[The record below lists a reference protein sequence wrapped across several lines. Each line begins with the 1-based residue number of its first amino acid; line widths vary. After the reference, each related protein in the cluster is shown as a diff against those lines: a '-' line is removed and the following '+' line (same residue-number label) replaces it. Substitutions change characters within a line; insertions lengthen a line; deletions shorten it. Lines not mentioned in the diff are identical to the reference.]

1 MLSVCGRKKL
11 LYSDLCSAV
20 RAITVLGKLIIAPGG
35 TSISEEY
42 KRFLL
47 NCSHLTFS
55 LLINFFIFVASE
67 SRMKT
72 LKPETTLGEL
82 TAVFSFVLSADFDV

>member
-11 LYSDLCSAV
+11 LYSDLCSAE

-55 LLINFFIFVASE
+55 LLINFFIFAAPSYLP
-67 SRMKT
+67 SF
-72 LKPETTLGEL
+72 LKYSDP
-82 TAVFSFVLSADFDV
+82 FFVLICYVR

>member
-55 LLINFFIFVASE
+55 LLINFFILSSFI
-67 SRMKT
+67 
-72 LKPETTLGEL
+72 LKIFRP
-82 TAVFSFVLSADFDV
+82 FFVLICYVR